1 MLKKIQLI
9 IYVTISVG
17 CSSFPI
23 NNIAPGYIETFR
35 SIKNAVTCYESD
47 FISRELIDNI
57 PYASITLKIGKGP
70 KGLLI
75 LESIENDKFYWIS
88 ADSIYLVIKDGR
100 IIKTEGLDND
110 LKEVIYPRTNFREI
124 LTNKSEQINVYY
136 SYTNPELNN
145 LELEVNYRVL
155 ASEQIEILNKYMA
168 LTLVHEEVSNRKLG
182 WKFINKYWL
191 DENYFVWKSHQY
203 ISPLVPAFNIEVTK
217 KPSI

>member
-1 MLKKIQLI
+1 MFRKIQVI

-23 NNIAPGYIETFR
+23 NNIAPGYIDTFR
-35 SIKNAVTCYESD
+35 SIKNAVTGYESD
-47 FISRELIDNI
+47 FITRELIDNI
-57 PYASITLKIGKGP
+57 PYASITLEIGKGP

-100 IIKTEGLDND
+100 IIKTEGLNNN
-110 LKEVIYPRTNFREI
+110 LREVIYPRTNFKKI
-124 LTNKSEQINVYY
+124 LTNKSEQFNMYY
-136 SYTNPELNN
+136 SFTNPELNN

-155 ASEQIEILNKYMA
+155 GNEQIEILNKYMD
-168 LTLVHEEVSNRKLG
+168 LTLVEEEVSNRKLG

-191 DENYFVWKSHQY
+191 DENYFVWKSRQY
-203 ISPLVPAFNIEVTK
+203 INPLIPVFNIEVTK
-217 KPSI
+217 KPSN